1 VRNGTTFVLL
11 AVIAWSGSTAASQS
25 NNDVHSILLVRTGFR
40 GDKPFT
46 YRYVEGFQER
56 GRWIYP
62 DIGYIDFGET
72 KQYREFFI
80 GAGWTVFSSKHF
92 RFIEEGMIDQTL
104 GLASEHATYF
114 VPWSFAPFNITTRL
128 GGEIVYFPYLPLNK
142 QGRIQHVLERAKVE
156 YDFTHFKAGA
166 GYSAY
171 QFGDGPW
178 QDKPFMT
185 ATLKA
190 GKLGNFEF
198 WLQRLPGDHAH
209 LQVRYAKVFN

>member
-1 VRNGTTFVLL
+1 M
-11 AVIAWSGSTAASQS
+11 AA
-25 NNDVHSILLVRTGFR
+25 
-40 GDKPFT
+40 
-46 YRYVEGFQER
+46 FQER

-92 RFIEEGMIDQTL
+92 RFIEEGMIDQAL
-104 GLASEHATYF
+104 GPASEHATYF

-156 YDFTHFKAGA
+156 YDFAHFKAGA
-166 GYSAY
+166 GYSADR
-171 QFGDGPW
+171 FGDGPW

-209 LQVRYAKVFN
+209 LQVRYTKVFN

>member
-1 VRNGTTFVLL
+1 MRNRTTFVLL
-11 AVIAWSGSTAASQS
+11 TIVALSASTAAAQS
-25 NNDVHSILLVRTGFR
+25 NNDVQSILLVRTGFR
-40 GDKPFT
+40 DGKPFT
-46 YRYVEGFQER
+46 YHYVEVFQER

-80 GAGWTVFSSKHF
+80 GAGGTVFASKHF
-92 RFIEEGMIDQTL
+92 RFIEEGMIEQAL
-104 GLASEHATYF
+104 GPASEHATYF
-114 VPWSFAPFNITTRL
+114 VPWSFAPFNITPRL

-156 YDFTHFKAGA
+156 YDFKHFKAGA
-166 GYSAY
+166 GYGAY

-178 QDKPFMT
+178 QNKPFMT

-198 WLQRLPGDHAH
+198 WLQRLPGNHAH

>member
-1 VRNGTTFVLL
+1 MRNQTAFVLL
-11 AVIAWSGSTAASQS
+11 AIIIFLASNAAAQS

-40 GDKPFT
+40 DDKAFT
-46 YRYVEGFQER
+46 YHYVEAFQER

-80 GAGWTVFSSKHF
+80 GAGGAVIASKHL
-92 RFIEEGMIDQTL
+92 RFIEEGMIEQAL
-104 GLASEHATYF
+104 GPTSEHATYF
-114 VPWSFAPFNITTRL
+114 IPWSFAPFNITSRL
-128 GGEIVYFPYLPLNK
+128 GGEVVYFPYLPLNK

-156 YDFTHFKAGA
+156 YDFEHFKAGA
-166 GYSAY
+166 GYGAY

-178 QDKPFMT
+178 ENKPFIT

-190 GKLGNFEF
+190 GSLGNFEF
-198 WLQRLPGDHAH
+198 WLQRLPGNHAH
-209 LQVRYAKVFN
+209 LQVRYAKAFN

>member
-1 VRNGTTFVLL
+1 MRNLTILL
-11 AVIAWSGSTAASQS
+11 VCLTVAMSSQTAAAQS
-25 NNDVHSILLVRTGFR
+25 TNDATSILLVRTGFR
-40 GDKPFT
+40 DGKAFT
-46 YRYVEGFQER
+46 YKYLEGFQER

-62 DIGYIDFGET
+62 DVGYIDFGET
-72 KQYREFFI
+72 RQYREFFI

-156 YDFTHFKAGA
+156 YDFTH
-166 GYSAY
+166 
-171 QFGDGPW
+171 
-178 QDKPFMT
+178 
-185 ATLKA
+185 
-190 GKLGNFEF
+190 
-198 WLQRLPGDHAH
+198 
-209 LQVRYAKVFN
+209 